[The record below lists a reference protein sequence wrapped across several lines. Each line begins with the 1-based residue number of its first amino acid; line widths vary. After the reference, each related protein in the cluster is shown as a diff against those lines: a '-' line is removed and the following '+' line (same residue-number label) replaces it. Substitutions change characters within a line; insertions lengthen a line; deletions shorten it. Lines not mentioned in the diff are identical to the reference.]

1 MQKRRIIFTVCLLAL
16 AAYAAYAQC
25 AMCKAAAESDAANNP
40 NSVAKGLNKGIM
52 LLLSLPYIVVG
63 IIFRKELVQ
72 LIRNIR
78 SKEKTP
84 FNKKSLGKMT
94 FALTFITCTVLLFI
108 FFISFYEPPQ

>member
-1 MQKRRIIFTVCLLAL
+1 MNKKVIYTIAIIGLT
-16 AAYAAYAQC
+16 AYAAYSQC

-52 LLLSLPYIVVG
+52 LLLTIPYTVVG

-78 SKEKTP
+78 NKEKTP
-84 FNKKSLGKMT
+84 FSKKNLSKMT
-94 FALTFITCTVLLFI
+94 FALTFITCAVVLFA
-108 FFISFYEPPQ
+108 FFITFYKPIV